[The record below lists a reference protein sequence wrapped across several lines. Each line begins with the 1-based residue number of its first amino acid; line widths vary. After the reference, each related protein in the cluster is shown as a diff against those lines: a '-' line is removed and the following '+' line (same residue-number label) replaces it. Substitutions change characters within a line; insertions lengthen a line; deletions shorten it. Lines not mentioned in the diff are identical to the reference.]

1 MSEKT
6 SSGIVTRLSIMM
18 FLQFFVWGAWFVT
31 LGQCLGENGLADF
44 IGGAYG
50 TATIA
55 AILAPLF
62 LGLVAQH
69 EPFTFVFHD
78 SFPLDRLQTSR

>member
-1 MSEKT
+1 MQF
-6 SSGIVTRLSIMM
+6 RLSTIM

-50 TATIA
+50 TA
-55 AILAPLF
+55 PS
-62 LGLVAQH
+62 VAQ
-69 EPFTFVFHD
+69 
-78 SFPLDRLQTSR
+78 DRKQTRKEAHQPCRSRKPPCRGC